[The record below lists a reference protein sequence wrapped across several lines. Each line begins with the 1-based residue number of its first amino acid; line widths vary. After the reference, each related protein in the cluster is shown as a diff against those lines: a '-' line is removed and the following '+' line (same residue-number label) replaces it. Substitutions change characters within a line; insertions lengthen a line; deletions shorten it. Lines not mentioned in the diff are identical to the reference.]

1 MNEAASAAGTWQ
13 SLLPPLLAIGLAL
26 AFRQV
31 VLALV
36 AGVGLGALIA
46 SGWRVGPALDRAA
59 SDYAV
64 GSLVDHDHAT
74 ILVFTLLLGGMVGV
88 ISRAGGG
95 AGLAAWAVR
104 HATDPR
110 RAQVTTW
117 LLGLLVFV
125 DDYANSLLV
134 GPSMRPVTDR
144 LRISREKLAFLVD
157 ATAAPVSSL
166 ALVSSWIG
174 VEVGYIADQYARLGI
189 EGDPYVVFL
198 KTLPYRF
205 YPLLMLWF
213 GLVVVWTGRDF
224 GPMRRAE
231 TRARETGAV
240 TAPDARPASQ
250 FAEADP
256 GASPRAANALVPI
269 AVVVAVTVVGMWT
282 TGRAAVLDAG
292 DAPTLRAVFGQADAL
307 RALLWGALAGCAV
320 ALTMALATRALRL
333 DDALDAWMQGLA
345 AMMVGCVILVL
356 AWALGDVCADVGT
369 AEYLIGVV
377 GDGLAPR
384 WLPAA
389 VFVLAAAVSFATGTS
404 WGTMAIF
411 FPLVI
416 PLAHGLAPG
425 DEPIMLGAVGAILAG
440 SVFGDHCSPIADTT
454 VLSSLACS
462 CDHVDHVR
470 TQLPYALVVGGT
482 SLLVGEVAVAL
493 GLYPPWVGLG
503 VGAALLVAAVRWLGR
518 PPGKVAGAL
527 GGAPAA

>member
-1 MNEAASAAGTWQ
+1 
-13 SLLPPLLAIGLAL
+13 
-26 AFRQV
+26 
-31 VLALV
+31 
-36 AGVGLGALIA
+36 
-46 SGWRVGPALDRAA
+46 
-59 SDYAV
+59 
-64 GSLVDHDHAT
+64 
-74 ILVFTLLLGGMVGV
+74 
-88 ISRAGGG
+88 
-95 AGLAAWAVR
+95 
-104 HATDPR
+104 
-110 RAQVTTW
+110 
-117 LLGLLVFV
+117 
-125 DDYANSLLV
+125 
-134 GPSMRPVTDR
+134 
-144 LRISREKLAFLVD
+144 
-157 ATAAPVSSL
+157 
-166 ALVSSWIG
+166 
-174 VEVGYIADQYARLGI
+174 
-189 EGDPYVVFL
+189 
-198 KTLPYRF
+198 
-205 YPLLMLWF
+205 
-213 GLVVVWTGRDF
+213 
-224 GPMRRAE
+224 
-231 TRARETGAV
+231 
-240 TAPDARPASQ
+240 
-250 FAEADP
+250 
-256 GASPRAANALVPI
+256 
-269 AVVVAVTVVGMWT
+269 MWT